1 MIQGSRGARAFF
13 SASGIV
19 TRLIARASGFQPV
32 PSRQRAR
39 GSFLF
44 ALRRKVRNDPIYELE
59 PGQTVVLRDFKHW
72 SAGLVTDSGE
82 RLARISGALQ
92 LGTSQRGKMVEILL
106 AQTRAVSIGE
116 SGNVVGAELCGRHTI
131 KQHGRRREIDV
142 PQLCVSLD
150 CLGNRETVGGRNLDN
165 RTAAPIADHLRDVA

>member
-32 PSRQRAR
+32 ASRQRAR

-44 ALRRKVRNDPIYELE
+44 GLRRKVRNDPIYELE
-59 PGQTVVLRDFKHW
+59 PGQTVVLRDFKDR

-82 RLARISGALQ
+82 RLAGVGGVLQ
-92 LGTSQRGKMVEILL
+92 LGAGQRGKMVEIFL
-106 AQTRAVSIGE
+106 AQPRAVSIGK
-116 SGNVVGAELCGRHTI
+116 SGN
-131 KQHGRRREIDV
+131 
-142 PQLCVSLD
+142 
-150 CLGNRETVGGRNLDN
+150 
-165 RTAAPIADHLRDVA
+165 